1 MDSLLQLNI
10 YSNQILSYQDDRTFS
25 ITFDDD
31 TPNTQSIA
39 VTEGNTHITQS
50 GTNITSVISTPSD
63 ITFTID
69 LTGITGATVTW
80 ATLPPGVV
88 ASIPSTDVYRLTGV
102 NSPSIWNIVK
112 TATIT
117 MPRDTG
123 NNFSYT
129 STIGYPTYNSSTMK
143 QWTTNVTVTNL
154 PELSSAN
161 AISYYGGFAQSIDGN
176 PVILDAENST
186 GTYSMVITPNTTA
199 AVTTISSLGTGGT
212 TSFNNPTR
220 ALTITGTRTEVNS
233 HLDNLVLDPEDGF
246 TGNFTLNYSLTNPVS
261 NLNTQV
267 TQTLTYSGVGI
278 PIINI
283 DLPRTYTENQQ
294 NLLFPSTVPQI
305 LENLGYTYDISLQ
318 LASNIGF
325 ISTSSTASG
334 WTAGNLTY
342 NFSGT
347 NSQCNTVFS
356 TLRFY
361 PNQDIYTAANVNY
374 IQKVGVTT
382 QANVN
387 FTLTGI
393 EETNATVAGGTT
405 TKTYDS
411 DLGSVTFAD
420 PVRVYPYWNSN
431 AEVKISAT
439 ISGNTV
445 NVGSFAGSG
454 WTLASNVLSKSYT
467 KPLSTSTINS
477 EIAAVTFTAAADTTT
492 TFNMKQEV
500 YINGSLS
507 DTKNRTVNIQ
517 RDTVGTLALRSD
529 YATASTIAETNAV
542 YGQLVSPYS
551 DYSKTYNL
559 AGNTSIIAVNS
570 RSGSGAPGANVYTT
584 SDSVTFTK
592 RLTIPATVQNP
603 YPEIYERTMIYVAGF
618 GWAAHG
624 SFGSSSTPS
633 RIDYIRSTNGT
644 TWTTNTVLGISAG
657 NTTYHSSMMSDGT
670 SLFVRPQSSTV
681 DLITLSGSSYTNTA
695 ISNNFRA
702 NGNFYSRAFNGAGML
717 NSRPVMFGYSQTRAG
732 ETITTYPTLL
742 VKNPGSDWY
751 DTTNTASCP
760 GITGDQIQ
768 SMSWDGTYYYALCFA
783 AGSSY
788 RWYRSSNLS
797 TWTLIITT
805 TSGTQTNAA
814 GILLHDGNCFV
825 SRFGAISTNLRY
837 FISPVSSCE
846 TLNFIN
852 GNFYRTENS
861 FSTLDTPPRQYAV
874 GKRFSIYT
882 ISNGTTSFRVAV
894 AEGSN
899 RQKAANDI
907 MNQINTNATALSLGW
922 VATLGVSDQVI
933 IDTND
938 NNSGSGTLTFTLYAD
953 NGAPGVSIDGVNT
966 TFTVTII

>member
-1 MDSLLQLNI
+1 VDSLLQLNA
-10 YSNQILSYQDDRTFS
+10 YSNQLLSYEDDRAYVITFS
-25 ITFDDD
+25 DD
-31 TPNTQSIA
+31 TPDTQAIA
-39 VTEGNTHITQS
+39 VTEGNTHVTQS

-69 LTGITGATVTW
+69 LTGLTGATVTW
-80 ATLPPGVV
+80 ANLPSGVT
-88 ASIPSTDVYRLTGV
+88 ASTPSTDVYRLTGV
-102 NSPSIWNIVK
+102 NSPSIWTTIK

-129 STIGYPTYNSSTMK
+129 STIGYPTYSGSSMK

-154 PELSSAN
+154 AELSAAN
-161 AISYYGGFAQSIDGN
+161 NISYYGGFAQSIDGN
-176 PVILDAENST
+176 PVILDIENTT
-186 GTYSMVITPNTTA
+186 GTYSMVITPNNTA
-199 AVTTISSLGTGGT
+199 GVSTISSLGTGGS
-212 TSFNNPTR
+212 TSFNGTTR

-233 HLDNLVLDPEDGF
+233 HLDFLVMDPEDGY
-246 TGNFTLNYSLTNPVS
+246 TGNLTLNYSLTNPVS

-278 PIINI
+278 PIINSE
-283 DLPRTYTENQQ
+283 LPRTYTENQQ
-294 NLLFPSTVPQI
+294 NLLFPTAVPQI

-318 LASNIGF
+318 LNSNIGF

-334 WTAGNLTY
+334 WTTGNLTY

-361 PNQDIYTAANVNY
+361 PNQDIFTAANVNY

-393 EETNATVAGGTT
+393 EETNTTVAGGTT

-411 DLGSVTFAD
+411 DLGTVTFAD

-431 AEVKISAT
+431 VEVKISAV

-445 NVGSFAGSG
+445 NVGTFAGTG
-454 WTLASNVLSKSYT
+454 WTLSGNVLSASFV
-467 KPLSTSTINS
+467 KPVSTTSINS
-477 EIAAVTFTAAADTTT
+477 NIAAVTFTAGSNTTT
-492 TFNMKQEV
+492 SFTMKQEV
-500 YINGSLS
+500 LINGSTV

-542 YGQLVSPYS
+542 YGQLISPYS

-584 SDSVTFTK
+584 TDNVTFTK

-603 YPEIYERTMIYVAGF
+603 YPELFERTMIYAAGF

-624 SFGSSSTPS
+624 FFGSSANPS

-644 TWTTNTVLGISAG
+644 SWTTNTVLGVRAAG
-657 NTTYHSSMMSDGT
+657 TTYHQSMMSDGT
-670 SLFVRPQSSTV
+670 SLFVRPDSSTV
-681 DLITLSGSSYTNTA
+681 DLITLSGSTYTATS

-702 NGNFYSRAFNGAGML
+702 NDDFYSRAFNGAGVL
-717 NSRPVMFGYSQTRAG
+717 NSRPVMFGYSQTRVG
-732 ETITTYPTLL
+732 ETITTYPTVLI
-742 VKNPGSDWY
+742 KNPGVDWN
-751 DTTNTASCP
+751 DLTDTASQP
-760 GITGDQIQ
+760 GVSGDQVR
-768 SMSWDGTYYYALCFA
+768 SMAWDGTYYYALCFA
-783 AGSSY
+783 AGSY
-788 RWYRSSNLS
+788 RWYRSSNFS
-797 TWTLIITT
+797 TWTLIHTT
-805 TSGTQTNAA
+805 TSGTQTNAV
-814 GILLHDGNCFV
+814 GILSHDGDCFV
-825 SRFGAISTNLRY
+825 SRLGAISTNLKH
-837 FISPVSSCE
+837 FIEPVVTCE
-846 TLNFIN
+846 TLNLIN

-861 FSTLDTPPRQYAV
+861 FSTLDTPSRQYAV

-882 ISNGTTSFRVAV
+882 VSDGTTSFRVAV

-922 VATLGVSDQVI
+922 VATLGASDQVI

-938 NNSGSGTLTFTLYAD
+938 NSSGSGTVTFTLYAA
-953 NGAPGVSIDGVNT
+953 NGAPGVSIDGVNN